1 MHRRWRGSRA
11 LLDCSARSA
20 MTGTTIGTVFECPL
34 CWWHLSLPVFV
45 GASYVDNGQAGRF
58 RTQNHRIALTLPN
71 NRQELPAWFP
81 PCVLSHPLRHPSQF
95 SESTM
100 NTSTAT
106 GTARD
111 QSAATKDDPFESGLW
126 IGRRKRGH
134 RLTMFPDGTLR
145 RVDADFDRSVFDDP
159 DSVPMS
165 EAAASPPD
173 PLSAETS
180 AGNVTALTVP
190 ILEPAPD
197 SVQTI
202 AMAMMSACPA
212 ALIAVTTDAKGTL
225 IGATITRATKGITP
239 AVFRA
244 AFRSLP
250 DRAKNV
256 TFAARLPVATATRDA
271 ATAAADSFLVKIA
284 AFIAG

>member
-1 MHRRWRGSRA
+1 
-11 LLDCSARSA
+11 
-20 MTGTTIGTVFECPL
+20 MT
-34 CWWHLSLPVFV
+34 
-45 GASYVDNGQAGRF
+45 N
-58 RTQNHRIALTLPN
+58 
-71 NRQELPAWFP
+71 
-81 PCVLSHPLRHPSQF
+81 
-95 SESTM
+95 
-100 NTSTAT
+100 STAT
-106 GTARD
+106 DTAHD
-111 QSAATKDDPFESGLW
+111 HAATAKDDPFESGLW

-165 EAAASPPD
+165 EATVSPPGVSSVMS
-173 PLSAETS
+173 SATTS
-180 AGNVTALTVP
+180 AGNVAAVTVP
-190 ILEPAPD
+190 NLEPATD
-197 SVQTI
+197 GVQAI
-202 AMAMMSACPA
+202 ARAMMAACPA
-212 ALIAVTTDAKGTL
+212 ALIAVATDAKGTL

-250 DRAKNV
+250 DRAKTV
-256 TFAARLPVATATRDA
+256 TFAARLPVATTTRDA